1 MTKTAKGAFRGLR
14 RFQIIEPIASPKA
27 LLRNGVRGCRF
38 AMGLVL
44 LLRDS
49 IALPDGEASKADQG
63 DDQDLD
69 NDG

>member
-1 MTKTAKGAFRGLR
+1 MTKAAKGAFRGLR

-38 AMGLVL
+38 AMVL

-49 IALPDGEASKADQG
+49 IALPDGECSKADQG
-63 DDQDLD
+63 NDQNLDD
-69 NDG
+69 DG